1 MVDRFLVHVFMIAS
15 WVVLLSGAA
24 VAGGGFVILGRLFGS
39 DWFGWV
45 VAGVW
50 FAVTGGAAF
59 LGWAGCVL
67 AARLAERLTPP
78 N

>member
-1 MVDRFLVHVFMIAS
+1 MDRFLTRVFLVAS

-24 VAGGGFVILGRLFGS
+24 VAGGGFVILVRLFGS
-39 DWFGWV
+39 DWSGWV
-45 VAGVW
+45 VAGAW

-67 AARLAERLTPP
+67 AARLAERLAPP